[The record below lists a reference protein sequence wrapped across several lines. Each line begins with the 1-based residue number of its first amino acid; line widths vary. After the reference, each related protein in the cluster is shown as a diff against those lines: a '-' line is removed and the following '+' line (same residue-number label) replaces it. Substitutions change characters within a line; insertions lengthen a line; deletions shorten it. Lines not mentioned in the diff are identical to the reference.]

1 MSEQGAALMCPACG
15 DSFVPPQ
22 GVAHC
27 FCPHCGK
34 PVDIEQAREL
44 EKMLREARAITAQAI
59 QDAKE
64 AQRVSEQAMAD
75 LRKTQRLMEEERIA
89 AEKAA
94 RERAAREAAE
104 ERTREEAEAAA
115 QVERERLRQEQAAR
129 EAAATRETPDARE
142 AAAARDRPREEAAA
156 EASRATTDQPTYRQN
171 AVVRDD
177 NGKGLFVVTLP
188 STWKLKNAHIMTGS
202 GSRPYAPHARFTSED
217 GVAGIV
223 LEVGDAGMQLSAS
236 MKATM
241 AVYGTALVGVDR
253 TNYAPMPDPRV
264 LADYRMRK
272 MAEGLAESG
281 IALVREV
288 GCSRLDALR
297 NIAQQEFTRAA
308 QSTGGTTLKDPWAC
322 ELTRIYEFTYKGTV
336 WNLASY
342 VRMYAMRD
350 GSGVDML
357 NPAGLMSG
365 IGSALGGL
373 FSKNRGQE
381 RQPTRVTR
389 PSMPTGPNQA
399 TWCTSDYETYKNTGT
414 IYWAVSGLSQFHT
427 TKERFEAAYRQAFL
441 PLVMDYKLHPDV
453 IAMSNAYGQR
463 QAAAIQQAT
472 SQQINRMNMQTQAM
486 LAANRQQQAAFD
498 AQLASWRANSDAHHA
513 AFRARTNAQFNS
525 GYGGTSAPDFSEAIR
540 GVNTFMTSDG
550 REVELDVSADRAYEN
565 QAGDVIGGSGGFD
578 PGADW
583 NEIPRA

>member
-1 MSEQGAALMCPACG
+1 MDEQVEALMCPACG
-15 DSFVPPQ
+15 DGFVPPQ

-44 EKMLREARAITAQAI
+44 EKMLREARSIAAQAI

-94 RERAAREAAE
+94 RERVAHEAAE
-104 ERTREEAEAAA
+104 ERARKEAEATA
-115 QVERERLRQEQAAR
+115 QAERERERLRQEQAAR
-129 EAAATRETPDARE
+129 EATAARKAATAQERA
-142 AAAARDRPREEAAA
+142 REEAAA
-156 EASRATTDQPTYRQN
+156 EASRAAAEQPTYRKG

-202 GSRPYAPHARFTSED
+202 GSRPYAPHARFISDD
-217 GVAGIV
+217 GVAGIT

-241 AVYGTALVGVDR
+241 ATYGTALVGVDH
-253 TNYAPMPDPRV
+253 TNYASMPNPRV

-281 IALVREV
+281 IVLVREV
-288 GCSRLDALR
+288 GCNRLEALR

-357 NPAGLMSG
+357 NPAGLMFG

-381 RQPTRVTR
+381 RQPAQVAQ
-389 PSMPTGPNQA
+389 PSMPSGTSQA
-399 TWCTSDYETYKNTGT
+399 TWCTSDYETYKRSGT
-414 IYWAVSGLSQFHT
+414 IYWAISGLAQFHT
-427 TKERFEAAYRQAFL
+427 TKERFETAYRQAFL

-453 IAMSNAYGQR
+453 MAMSDAYGQR

-472 SQQINRMNMQTQAM
+472 TQQINRMNMQTQAM

-498 AQLASWRANSDAHHA
+498 AQLASWQANSDAHHA
-513 AFRARTNAQFNS
+513 AFRARTNAQFDS
-525 GYGGTSAPDFSEAIR
+525 GYGGTSAPDYSEAIR

-583 NEIPRA
+583 NEIPRV